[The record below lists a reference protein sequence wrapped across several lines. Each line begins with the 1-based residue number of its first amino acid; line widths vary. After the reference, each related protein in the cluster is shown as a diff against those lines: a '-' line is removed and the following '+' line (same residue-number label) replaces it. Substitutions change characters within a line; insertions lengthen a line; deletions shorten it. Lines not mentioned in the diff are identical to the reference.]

1 MPGML
6 CRERRLHPHLRA
18 FRLASAG
25 SRSGNPCHRCHLA
38 AIGLHKRTT
47 MGRLN
52 EWVPN
57 LVWSKLATPSPTG
70 RTLPGGRPRAKAP
83 TSEQILARPSAS
95 RSRTC
100 ALARFLQEP
109 RAVAL
114 LRHHG
119 VLERRGSQSRQPRVR
134 RGMILL
140 GVPRVPEKLRTGPVV
155 LGGYCERPYQR
166 PHTIIVALA
175 RSARAPSGVPTYNR
189 AGVAASV

>member
-6 CRERRLHPHLRA
+6 CRERRLHPHC
-18 FRLASAG
+18 F
-25 SRSGNPCHRCHLA
+25 SRSLR
-38 AIGLHKRTT
+38 
-47 MGRLN
+47 
-52 EWVPN
+52 
-57 LVWSKLATPSPTG
+57 
-70 RTLPGGRPRAKAP
+70 
-83 TSEQILARPSAS
+83 
-95 RSRTC
+95 
-100 ALARFLQEP
+100 EP

-155 LGGYCERPYQR
+155 LGGYCERPYRR

-175 RSARAPSGVPTYNR
+175 RRHVPPGVPTDNR
-189 AGVAASV
+189 SDPLEAKGLEAPLQLARWGSPSAQSHVRQPAANKPTPIAIRQNRGLGKSFSVVTMPVKAATQRRSMTATANSNNMSPAQQPMQNNP